1 MSRAI
6 FGLNLYDSQ
15 SSDYTTT
22 FEEDRSVQQAIAAV
36 CVLLVHDPRM
46 CARGRALMMT
56 EWRQ

>member
-36 CVLLVHDPRM
+36 CVLLVHDPRV
-46 CARGRALMMT
+46 CAPVA
-56 EWRQ
+56 EHS